1 VIIRTSDWPVPPV
14 PHYGGR
20 LNGAEEDAAVLA
32 SVVADAQAT
41 QSLHRDMI
49 AHMADWEARSPGIL
63 ATDDD
68 LRNAFI
74 ANLEG
79 LLSAY
84 TDRALGMVGVS
95 FPMLLDRTNP
105 AQAIIIAV
113 RGDIADTRDRVQAKQ
128 TQLAL
133 TKQIAAVKIS
143 LPETLAIQAGQTA
156 ADVASALKT
165 GAKAGADAVKDF
177 AGTLAWIL
185 GGGAALYLLTRGGGK

>member
-133 TKQIAAVKIS
+133 TKQIAAVN
-143 LPETLAIQAGQTA
+143 
-156 ADVASALKT
+156 ASALKT

>member
-20 LNGAEEDAAVLA
+20 LNGAEEDAAVLS

-41 QSLHRDMI
+41 QALHADMI
-49 AHMADWEARSPGIL
+49 AHMADWELRSPGIL
-63 ATDDD
+63 ASDDD
-68 LRNAFI
+68 LRNAFV

-84 TDRALGMVGVS
+84 TDRALAMVGVA
-95 FPMLLDRTNP
+95 FPLLLSRTDP

-113 RGDIADTRDRVQAKQ
+113 RDDIADTRDRVQAKQ

-133 TKQIAAVKIS
+133 TKQIAAVKAS
-143 LPETLAIQAGQTA
+143 LPEQLVTQASQTA
-156 ADVASALKT
+156 ADIASAIKT
-165 GAKAGADAVKDF
+165 GAGAGAGAVKDF
-177 AGTLAWIL
+177 ASTLAWIL
-185 GGGAALYLLTRGGGK
+185 GGGAVLYLVTRGGGK